1 MGMFRGNSDG
11 FVGLMSR
18 EELVGRR
25 DSTKE
30 RIESQCN
37 TEHPSRHRV
46 SRFGHTQS

>member
-11 FVGLMSR
+11 SVGFMSR

-30 RIESQCN
+30 RIESQGIA
-37 TEHPSRHRV
+37 EHPSRHRV
-46 SRFGHTQS
+46 SKFGHTQS